1 MSGHSRIEARF
12 DKLFHLMKVPLM
24 VLSMLALYFWVS
36 AAVLL
41 LLAFCYP
48 ALPLLRWVGLA
59 DLAGA
64 AVITVLAVRQ
74 WKLK

>member
-1 MSGHSRIEARF
+1 
-12 DKLFHLMKVPLM
+12 MKVPLIVM
-24 VLSMLALYFWVS
+24 GMLALYFWAS
-36 AAVLL
+36 AVVLL
-41 LLAFCYP
+41 LLAFSYP
-48 ALPLLRWVGLA
+48 NLPLLRWVGLA